1 SLCISDYAGQLSSLR
16 VALLLMAALIAALIL
31 LKD

>member
-1 SLCISDYAGQLSSLR
+1 SLR